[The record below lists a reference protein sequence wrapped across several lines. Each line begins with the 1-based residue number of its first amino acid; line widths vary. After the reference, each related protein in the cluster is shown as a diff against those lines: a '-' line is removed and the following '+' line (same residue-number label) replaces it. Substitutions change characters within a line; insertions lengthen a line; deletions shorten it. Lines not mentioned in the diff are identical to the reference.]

1 MDDITI
7 LKNRL
12 AYFSN
17 RVYYK
22 SDFEEIDLKIDYEK
36 ETEPDYKDEINEE
49 DYKEYIRR
57 ELVDIVKRL
66 IKNGVIDFYKNT
78 YKELRKKLNESK
90 ELGKIL
96 NIYISREILRELID
110 ENYNEFVN
118 EQKIVY
124 EKEGKKYEE
133 VDEQEVDEQ
142 EVNEE
147 DKDNMKLG
155 KKMKF
160 GKKMKKFLKDLKK

>member
-17 RVYYK
+17 RVSYK
-22 SDFEEIDLKIDYEK
+22 SDFEDIDLKIDYEK

-57 ELVDIVKRL
+57 ELVNKVKRL
-66 IKNGVIDFYKNT
+66 IRNETIDLDKNT
-78 YKELRKKLNESK
+78 YKELRD
-90 ELGKIL
+90 IL
-96 NIYISREILRELID
+96 NISKDEVRELID
-110 ENYNEFVN
+110 VNYEEFMN

-124 EKEGKKYEE
+124 EKQGKKYEDVE
-133 VDEQEVDEQ
+133 EQEDEI
-142 EVNEE
+142 NEE
-147 DKDNMKLG
+147 DKDKIKLG
-155 KKMKF
+155 KKMK
-160 GKKMKKFLKDLKK
+160 KLLKDLKKNK

>member
-17 RVYYK
+17 RVSYK

-66 IKNGVIDFYKNT
+66 IKYKVIDFHKNT
-78 YKELRKKLNESK
+78 YKELREILNTSK
-90 ELGKIL
+90 ELGKTL

-124 EKEGKKYEE
+124 EKQGKKYED
-133 VDEQEVDEQ
+133 VDEE

-155 KKMKF
+155 KKMK
-160 GKKMKKFLKDLKK
+160 KFLKDLKK